1 MMVQNNDFEVEG
13 LRRLVAPIHA
23 EKPSRMKRIL
33 NRLRKRKIKDSAN
46 PKKDKKRSAA

>member
-1 MMVQNNDFEVEG
+1 MVQDNDFEVES

-33 NRLRKRKIKDSAN
+33 SRLRKRKIKNSAN
-46 PKKDKKRSAA
+46 PKKDKKRDAA